1 MSKKGTKHL
10 TERDFNQIKQLA
22 TLGLTTK
29 QIMDVT
35 TRSYSTVRLSVEL
48 KDFTAYKEYMARK
61 NAKKTQQPTET
72 APSLPSSDLHDK
84 SAGPNFPD
92 TIFGLGKDGK
102 IYCWTRQTN
111 NTWSLKT

>member
-48 KDFTAYKEYMARK
+48 KDFTAYKEYIARK
-61 NAKKTQQPTET
+61 NAKPVQARNNAPDLTGT
-72 APSLPSSDLHDK
+72 AAST
-84 SAGPNFPD
+84 AYPD

-102 IYCWTRQTN
+102 IYCWTRQTD